1 MIGYSEVIQTM
12 AAMIIFSMILI
23 NANYMIQRNTL
34 MQIDGELEQEVISLG
49 QEIIEE
55 ARIRSFDREVE
66 EDDALPP
73 TSIPEGFTPADEL
86 GPDTTPYYNNFRDG
100 EPDRQKF
107 TDFDDYNGWSDT
119 ITTKHGDFE
128 VSAEV
133 FYVDEDNFE
142 FTTQQSTFKKIE
154 VTVSSKFLRSG
165 QDEPREYVL
174 EFIRNYY
181 AD

>member
-55 ARIRSFDREVE
+55 ARSKPFDKETQG
-66 EDDALPP
+66 DMPP
-73 TSIPEGFTPADEL
+73 TDIPGGFTPTAAFPTVEQQEQEEGIEERRSTFEAFEDYHNWSEL
-86 GPDTTPYYNNFRDG
+86 ITTP
-100 EPDRQKF
+100 
-107 TDFDDYNGWSDT
+107 
-119 ITTKHGDFE
+119 HGDFNIGVE
-128 VSAEV
+128 VY
-133 FYVDEDNFE
+133 YVDEDNFE
-142 FTTQQSTFKKIE
+142 RVEEQTTLKKIE
-154 VTVSSKFLRSG
+154 VIVTSEFLRG
-165 QDEPREYVL
+165 GDEPRKYQL

-181 AD
+181 AE

>member
-55 ARIRSFDREVE
+55 ARSKPFDKETPRG
-66 EDDALPP
+66 DMPP
-73 TSIPEGFTPADEL
+73 TDIPGGFTPTSEFPTIDEHEGKNRSYL
-86 GPDTTPYYNNFRDG
+86 EFFEDYHNWSEIITTP
-100 EPDRQKF
+100 
-107 TDFDDYNGWSDT
+107 
-119 ITTKHGDFE
+119 HGDFNIGVE
-128 VSAEV
+128 VY
-133 FYVDEDNFE
+133 YVNENTFLRQE
-142 FTTQQSTFKKIE
+142 EQTTFKKIE
-154 VTVSSKFLRSG
+154 VIVTSEFLRG
-165 QDEPREYVL
+165 GDEPRRYQL

-181 AD
+181 AE